1 MWQDNLFNN
10 LLVLFIIVS
19 LIIIIYCKVTNKT
32 ISDLIKDIKE
42 AFTPN
47 EQ

>member
-42 AFTPN
+42 AFTTN